1 MILRHKQSSFD
12 NFLGLKYEFLA
23 IFFVGENMEKT
34 LINFEKAKSKYTK
47 SIGDQEINAL
57 FSGLVKIVKR
67 YAITQVEGDL
77 KRECAMAQDNFRS
90 TLVDLQLAE
99 EKLKKQ
105 TERTNYLENI
115 VASQQEKIARL
126 LKKLARK

>member
-1 MILRHKQSSFD
+1 
-12 NFLGLKYEFLA
+12 
-23 IFFVGENMEKT
+23 MEKT
-34 LINFEKAKSKYTK
+34 LIDFERAKSKYAK
-47 SIGDQEINAL
+47 NIGDQEINAL

-105 TERTNYLENI
+105 TERTKYLEGV